1 MLSHT
6 ESPRQVLRWFLFR
19 YALDPYLHKFIFE
32 FLNESLNE
40 FIKKSLG
47 ILYEFLLNSFEI
59 SFRISG

>member
-1 MLSHT
+1 AYRAILERTTMLSHT

-40 FIKKSLG
+40 FIKKSFG
-47 ILYEFLLNSFEI
+47 IPQ
-59 SFRISG
+59 

>member
-40 FIKKSLG
+40 FIKKSFG
-47 ILYEFLLNSFEI
+47 IPQ
-59 SFRISG
+59 